1 MSVLYVLVVVSLS
14 VALGF
19 LVAFVWS
26 VRSGQLDDDRSPS
39 VRMLIDDAEPS
50 KTTENEIL

>member
-1 MSVLYVLVVVSLS
+1 MSVLYVLVIVSLC

-19 LVAFVWS
+19 LAAFVWS

-39 VRMLIDDAEPS
+39 VRMLIEEREPNAPVEADKS
-50 KTTENEIL
+50 

>member
-1 MSVLYVLVVVSLS
+1 MSVLYVLVIVSLC

-19 LVAFVWS
+19 LAAFVWS

-39 VRMLIDDAEPS
+39 VRMLIDDREPTAPVEAEKP
-50 KTTENEIL
+50 